1 MPEPRCG
8 KKDQSKA
15 IICAG
20 GAMKAFPNYRSE
32 GMDLRDYIAVKAMQ
46 SLFDSKILTEVCKME
61 TKVPLTEL
69 VATMSYDMADAMM
82 EAREK

>member
-1 MPEPRCG
+1 
-8 KKDQSKA
+8 
-15 IICAG
+15 
-20 GAMKAFPNYRSE
+20 MKAFPNHRSE

-46 SLFDSKILTEVCKME
+46 SLFDSKIIMEICQMKTE
-61 TKVPLTEL
+61 VPLTEL